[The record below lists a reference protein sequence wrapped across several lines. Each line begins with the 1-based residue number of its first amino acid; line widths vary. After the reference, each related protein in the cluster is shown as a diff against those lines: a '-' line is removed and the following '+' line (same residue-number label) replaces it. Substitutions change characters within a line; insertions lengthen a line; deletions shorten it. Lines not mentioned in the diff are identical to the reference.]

1 MDSNDKPSVATVVVS
16 WNSARDIVTC
26 LDSLIRQS
34 HPIKQ
39 IIVVDNASTDGT
51 PDLVADQFPAVKLIH
66 RSTNEGFAKGNN
78 IGISVAESEWIL
90 TLNPDARLAENFLTR
105 LIEFAASHPRV
116 GSMTGKLLR
125 EKQFIQGE
133 PVIDSTGIEI
143 YGSRRVKDRDAGRI
157 DDGTRNNAERVFGA
171 CAAAAL
177 YRREMLRDVSPDG
190 EVFPESFFSYYEDAD
205 LAWRAW
211 RRNWEAWYVP
221 EAVCWHRR
229 GGAPVGSRFS
239 RYLTH
244 RNRLWLIARNEP
256 LYRVLKYPASLICHE
271 LLLLLRMLRYPY
283 LFKATLEAL
292 IGLPTAIHY
301 RKLLTDVT
309 DEVLPVKSGSG
320 FSVDEISE
328 TFIRKNKR
336 FCK

>member
-1 MDSNDKPSVATVVVS
+1 MNSNDKPTVATVVVS

-26 LDSLIRQS
+26 LESLFRQS
-34 HPIKQ
+34 YPIES
-39 IIVVDNASTDGT
+39 ILVVDNASTDGT
-51 PDLVADQFPAVKLIH
+51 PGLVRNKFPTVTLIR
-66 RSTNEGFAKGNN
+66 RSINEGFAKGNN
-78 IGISVAESEWIL
+78 IGISATESEWIL
-90 TLNPDARLAENFLTR
+90 TLNPDARLAKDFLAKQ
-105 LIEFAASHPRV
+105 IEFAESRPRV

-125 EKQFIQGE
+125 EGQFIQGK

-143 YGSRRVKDRDAGRI
+143 YSSRRVKDRDAGQI

-190 EVFPESFFSYYEDAD
+190 KEFPESFFSYYEDAD

-211 RRNWEAWYVP
+211 RRDWESWYVP
-221 EAVCWHRR
+221 EAVCWHKR

-256 LYRVLKYPASLICHE
+256 LYRVLKSPASLICHE
-271 LLLLLRMLRYPY
+271 LLLFLRMLRYPY

-292 IGLPTAIHY
+292 IGLPAAIRY
-301 RKLLTDVT
+301 RKLLPDVT
-309 DEVLPVKSGSG
+309 DAILPVRRGSG
-320 FSVDEISE
+320 FSADEKV
-328 TFIRKNKR
+328 RHL
-336 FCK
+336 